1 MERYYSLLEWLP
13 PAHAACM
20 LESMTGVNVGW
31 VGVVRLCEEG
41 QCPGYALR
49 RPRGGP
55 AVYRQV
61 PQNEVRR
68 TNNLLFKPD
77 DIKALAAKMNG
88 SPERPSTADVEAL
101 RRQLEAVR
109 AELDR
114 AKRQMSEPSSKS
126 RNAYLR
132 TIAALGH
139 ALIGGSTGQPHTDE
153 NAILGALADKGIP
166 APVAPGTLAGYLK
179 QAGEI

>member
-20 LESMTGVNVGW
+20 LESMTGVDVGW
-31 VGVVRLCEEG
+31 IGVVKLCEEG
-41 QCPGYALR
+41 HFPGYALR
-49 RPRGGP
+49 RPRGGT

-61 PQNEVRR
+61 PQKEVHR

-88 SPERPSTADVEAL
+88 EPERPSTADVEAL

-109 AELDR
+109 AELDK
-114 AKRQMSEPSSKS
+114 ATRQMSEPPAKS

-132 TIAALGH
+132 TIAALGY
-139 ALIGGSTGQPHTDE
+139 ALIDGSAGKPNTDA
-153 NAILGALADKGIP
+153 NAILAALGKKGIEPPIKSAALADYL
-166 APVAPGTLAGYLK
+166 TLAK
-179 QAGEI
+179 DI